1 MVQNKTPE
9 ISRFGLAVWSQ
20 VMNTP
25 VTGNWKVAPVECVA
39 PQNNLLETK
48 LSLLLTAVRKNTS
61 VTKALKRI
69 MISQGKTGGYNEMEV
84 MVDGSSV
91 IANV

>member
-1 MVQNKTPE
+1 MVQNKTSE

-25 VTGNWKVAPVECVA
+25 MIGNWKVAPVECVA

-48 LSLLLTAVRKNTS
+48 LSLDKAVRKNTT
-61 VTKALKRI
+61 VTKALRKDHDI
-69 MISQGKTGGYNEMEV
+69 TG
-84 MVDGSSV
+84 
-91 IANV
+91 